1 MTLARLLIINLIF
14 VSLCACGVKRDL
26 RLPDDDTRESN
37 PTNVLPEKSMP
48 DVETLKNPVYDPS
61 LRR

>member
-1 MTLARLLIINLIF
+1 MTLTRLLVMNLLIL
-14 VSLCACGVKRDL
+14 SLCACGVKRDL
-26 RLPDDDTRESN
+26 RLPDDDTRESS
-37 PTNVLPEKSMP
+37 PSGVLPEKSMP